1 MGKNMSDLNEKI
13 MIIRELEKEVLVHY
27 EKSEFSSIQEYDL
40 KQAISKYY
48 IFLKE
53 IIKEVE

>member
-1 MGKNMSDLNEKI
+1 MSDLNEKI